1 MMNRA
6 VVITMLIVLATL
18 LTALTAHAT
27 IYTFVDDNG
36 VVHFSNIPDDPK
48 FEPVVRLRPKL
59 SAFTRTGQVMIPGRS
74 GDWEPNPDSYDQL
87 IRSAASRHHVDPR
100 LVKALIRA
108 ESNFDYLA
116 VSRKGALGLMQLMP
130 LTADDMQVLDP
141 FDPKQ
146 NIYGGTRYLRK
157 MLGMFN
163 GNLRMSLAAYNAGPG
178 TVSRLGRVPKYRET
192 LDYVQKVQY
201 FYREYKSNSSP
212 SKRWAKYFYDRTS

>member
-1 MMNRA
+1 
-6 VVITMLIVLATL
+6 MLIVLATL